1 MIAIKKHKINL
12 RSIKMKRII
21 FAALFLT
28 MLSYTSML
36 AQPFYGKGN
45 PDRQCMADLNL
56 NDAQEKQLNDF
67 RFEHQEKVIDL
78 KAEMQKNKLEIKKM
92 MTANEVDEKKLRDLT
107 KANSNVRE
115 KIHSSKV
122 DMWLN
127 IYKILNKDQQE
138 EWTEHFARMGDGNKH
153 GKKIGRHARGNMFE
167 KKDFDRPMMKKRMQ
181 YKMDTDD

>member
-1 MIAIKKHKINL
+1 
-12 RSIKMKRII
+12 MKRII

-153 GKKIGRHARGNMFE
+153 GKKIGRHARGNRFE